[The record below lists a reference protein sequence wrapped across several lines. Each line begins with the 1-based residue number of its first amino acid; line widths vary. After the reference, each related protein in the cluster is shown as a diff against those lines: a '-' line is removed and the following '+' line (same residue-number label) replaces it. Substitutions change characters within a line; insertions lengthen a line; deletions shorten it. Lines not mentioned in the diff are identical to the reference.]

1 MRLRLKIGALARERN
16 MSEHDLWKSTGL
28 ARNTVRAL
36 MRGVNTRV
44 DLVVLE
50 KIAAALGV
58 RPIELFEEVEGQPGQ
73 KRPTRKAA

>member
-1 MRLRLKIGALARERN
+1 MQLRLKIGALARERGL
-16 MSEHDLWKSTGL
+16 SEYDLWKSTGL

-50 KIAAALGV
+50 KIAAALSV
-58 RPIELFEEVEGQPGQ
+58 RPLELFEEIEGQPGQ
-73 KRPTRKAA
+73 RKPTRKAA